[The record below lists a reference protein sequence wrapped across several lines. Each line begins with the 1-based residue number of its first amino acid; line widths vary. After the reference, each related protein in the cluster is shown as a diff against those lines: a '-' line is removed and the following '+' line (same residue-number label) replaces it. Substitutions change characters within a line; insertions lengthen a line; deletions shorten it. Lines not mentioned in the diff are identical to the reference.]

1 VQPQKTA
8 KVTRIKWSMVAA
20 GIVLGLAAFFLFPDS
35 LSLEGRGVVGIG
47 VVMAFWW
54 MTEAVPIEAT
64 SLLPLILF
72 PVTGIAPIGE
82 AAAPYANSVIYLVLG
97 GIILGLATQRW
108 NLHRRVALLIIL
120 AVGTKPS
127 QIVFGLMLASAFI
140 TMWVSNTATAV
151 IMVPIGGAILALINS
166 LEGSKVTPKLA
177 ASMLLGIAY
186 SVTIGSMATLIGQPP
201 MALMKAYLGDNYNV
215 EIGFGQWMLVG
226 VPLAAFMM
234 TASWVVL
241 TKFVFRSEVEEI
253 PGGREIMRTELAK
266 LGGLTTQE
274 KRVIAIFLGAA
285 FCWIFMPFNAEMP
298 AVAAVAPFL
307 ANFNDTSIAITAA
320 VLCFIVPGDKVSNGP
335 LLEWSATKEVPWG
348 LLILFGGGLSLSDQF
363 TSTGLERVDRRQR
376 GRAGRRADPA
386 ADGHRDRPA
395 GHPDRAHQQHR
406 DGAADPKDP
415 NDGGGWLRNAALSS
429 SGRCRDPFR
438 ALVCPAPMCAT
449 TAGRPGR
456 SWCTTL
462 AGHKDPSGAV
472 WLSLQFQY
480 VRCKGRLVPGGQGRP
495 CLADG
500 ASSTSGQFQVLLNIK
515 GTAGGNL

>member
-1 VQPQKTA
+1 MTVDNRAQTAAPTGVQPQEKTA

-97 GIILGLATQRW
+97 GIVLGLATQRW

-201 MALMKAYLGDNYNV
+201 MALMKAYLGDNYNI

-226 VPLAAFMM
+226 VPFAAFMM
-234 TASWVVL
+234 FASWLVL
-241 TKFVFRSEVEEI
+241 TKLVFRSEVQEI
-253 PGGREIMRTELAK
+253 PGGKEIMRAELTK

-285 FCWIFMPFNAEMP
+285 FCWIFMPFIAEIP
-298 AVAAVAPFL
+298 AVAAAAPFL

-320 VLCFIVPGDKVSNGP
+320 LLCFIVPGDKVSNGP

-363 TSTGLERVDRRQR
+363 TSTGLSEWIGDSV
-376 GRAGRRADPA
+376 GGLAGVPTLLLMVIAIILLVILTELTSNTATAAAFLPIMTAVGVGLGIDP
-386 ADGHRDRPA
+386 
-395 GHPDRAHQQHR
+395 
-406 DGAADPKDP
+406 
-415 NDGGGWLRNAALSS
+415 
-429 SGRCRDPFR
+429 
-438 ALVCPAPMCAT
+438 LVMAIAV
-449 TAGRPGR
+449 
-456 SWCTTL
+456 TL
-462 AGHKDPSGAV
+462 AVSGSYMLPVGTPSNAV
-472 WLSLQFQY
+472 AFAVGDVSMRNMMRGGLWLNIISIVTIPVVLLT
-480 VRCKGRLVPGGQGRP
+480 LVPLVFGVG
-495 CLADG
+495 L
-500 ASSTSGQFQVLLNIK
+500 
-515 GTAGGNL
+515 